1 MSGIG
6 VVNAMEVV
14 LAFPGLEGL
23 KAFRDWVETPDAT
36 LVGLAAQRFGGNPG
50 TQELEEGE
58 TGAWPC
64 VYFDMSV
71 WAKEGCMHLS
81 VRGIGCTEVWG
92 QSRHPGA
99 GRGRDRCV
107 GLACV

>member
-1 MSGIG
+1 
-6 VVNAMEVV
+6 MEVV

-58 TGAWPC
+58 TG
-64 VYFDMSV
+64 V
-71 WAKEGCMHLS
+71 WALRVSEY
-81 VRGIGCTEVWG
+81 E
-92 QSRHPGA
+92 
-99 GRGRDRCV
+99 CV
-107 GLACV
+107 GQGRMHAF